1 MVFLIAKDPKS
12 ILRLSARTGAWRE
25 VGAGGGCAEGQF
37 LTVGFILQVL
47 VRGFL
52 TYEKAVISD
61 LTLLMTGAQPLIQKA
76 W

>member
-1 MVFLIAKDPKS
+1 MIAKDPKS

-52 TYEKAVISD
+52 TYKKKAVIAD
-61 LTLLMTGAQPLIQKA
+61 LTLLMRGVQPLIQKA